1 MDTIF
6 KRRSIRQYTDQD
18 VADEVI
24 EKILRAAMAAP
35 SAGNEQPWHFVVMR
49 DRGRL
54 EAITEFHEYAFMLK
68 QAPVAIAVCADTAL
82 EKFDGFWVQDCSA
95 AVENMLLAA
104 TDLGLG
110 SVWLGIHPVPERVD
124 GLARLLNVPR
134 SVVPFAVIALGYP
147 GESRESEDR
156 FLPERIHQ
164 EKW

>member
-6 KRRSIRQYTDQD
+6 KRRSIREYTQRE
-18 VADEVI
+18 VTDETI

-49 DRGRL
+49 DRQQL
-54 EAITEFHEYAFMLK
+54 EAVTEFHEYAFMLK
-68 QAPVAIAVCADTAL
+68 QAPVAIAVCPDTGL
-82 EKFDGFWVQDCSA
+82 EKFEGFWVQDCSA
-95 AVENMLLAA
+95 AVQNMLLAA

-110 SVWLGIHPVPERVD
+110 SVWLGIHPVPERVE

-134 SVVPFAVIALGYP
+134 SVVPFALVALGYP